1 MHREQIMNR
10 AAGGKIFLRRWFL
23 VLLESDLKVVR
34 QFLFGSGALLFDVQ
48 QLSVVV
54 QHDH

>member
-1 MHREQIMNR
+1 MHRKQIMSR
-10 AAGGKIFLRRWFL
+10 AAGGQILVTRWFL